1 MFHGSTAKNQHK
13 CKTPSPCIMQITL
26 HIAKFNNII
35 FIVLIVKFNL
45 VLNFFIEFWELPYLA
60 SDLFQAGK
68 KRTVVTY
75 RKVASNNASHFVAH
89 LVYNHTQKPD
99 LLIRNSS
106 RL

>member
-45 VLNFFIEFWELPYLA
+45 VLNLFIEFWELPYLA

-68 KRTVVTY
+68 KINVVESCAY
-75 RKVASNNASHFVAH
+75 AQNDI
-89 LVYNHTQKPD
+89 D
-99 LLIRNSS
+99 LNSKWS
-106 RL
+106 KL

>member
-45 VLNFFIEFWELPYLA
+45 VLNFCIEFWELPYLA

-68 KRTVVTY
+68 KITVVTY
-75 RKVASNNASHFVAH
+75 RKVTSTNASHFVAR
-89 LVYNHTQKPD
+89 LVFKHTQSENF
-99 LLIRNSS
+99 LIISTS

>member
-1 MFHGSTAKNQHK
+1 
-13 CKTPSPCIMQITL
+13 MQITL

-68 KRTVVTY
+68 KITVVTY
-75 RKVASNNASHFVAH
+75 RKVASTNASRFVAR

-99 LLIRNSS
+99 LLIRSSS